1 VLTAGNGD
9 TLGFVARFFDR
20 NCVGTLERDD
30 IEDIAFMTAPPISRA
45 QMTSVCSC
53 PRAGAGAGTALEW
66 DLGSSHAPTYYT
78 SICSIELG
86 LCSCIAPKLPCCMLL

>member
-1 VLTAGNGD
+1 MKPESSCWCNAVLTYLVLPAGNGD

-45 QMTSVCSC
+45 YS
-53 PRAGAGAGTALEW
+53 
-66 DLGSSHAPTYYT
+66 
-78 SICSIELG
+78 
-86 LCSCIAPKLPCCMLL
+86 

>member
-1 VLTAGNGD
+1 MPGGGCIIVLGNMSRLLVAPNQLSFKPFHTAGNGD

-45 QMTSVCSC
+45 YS
-53 PRAGAGAGTALEW
+53 
-66 DLGSSHAPTYYT
+66 
-78 SICSIELG
+78 
-86 LCSCIAPKLPCCMLL
+86 